1 MSQSFIPEGNEQS
14 LSDMPPTLN
23 TEANYRTPENNGV
36 RVYER
41 TDCINE

>member
-23 TEANYRTPENNGV
+23 TEVNYRTAKIMECGCTNV
-36 RVYER
+36 RIV
-41 TDCINE
+41 